1 MNLYDYIRNI
11 PDFPEPGVQ
20 FKDVT
25 TLLKNGPAFHEMVDR
40 MRAPLDGK
48 GVDLLIGPEA
58 RGFLFGSPL
67 AYSMGVGFAIA
78 RKPGKLP
85 AETCKFEYEL
95 EYGTDT
101 LEVHADAIVPGQKVV
116 LVDDLLATGGTA
128 LAVARLVEE
137 MGGEVVSM
145 TFAIEL
151 NDLRGREKLKGYDV
165 HSVLQY

>member
-1 MNLYDYIRNI
+1 MNLYEHIRNI

-25 TLLKNGPAFHEMVDR
+25 TLLKNGPAFHEMVDK
-40 MRAPLDGK
+40 MKASLDGK
-48 GVDLLIGPEA
+48 QVDLLIGPEA

-67 AYSMGVGFAIA
+67 AYAMGVGFVIA

-85 AETCKFEYEL
+85 AETRKYEYQL
-95 EYGTDT
+95 EYGADV
-101 LEVHADAIVPGQKVV
+101 LEVHADAIQPGQRVV
-116 LVDDLLATGGTA
+116 VVDDLLATGGTA

-137 MGGEVVSM
+137 MGGEVVAM

-151 NDLRGREKLKGYDV
+151 LDLKGREKVQGFDV